1 MDPMSTSSAQ
11 ARRVVFTGKQ
21 EVHLENFSAGEP
33 GPGEVRVRIAL
44 SLMSTGTENIVF
56 NRLFEAGSHWDNWVK
71 YPFFPGYC
79 AVGVVEAVGTGVTAL
94 KVGDRV
100 ATRCSHRSHAVQK
113 EIDCHLIPAE
123 IPLSEAVWFALAKIT
138 FQGARAAEYKMGDSV
153 LIIGAGPIGQMSVR
167 WARAA
172 GAQTIIVVD
181 SIPGRLELAR
191 IGGATAAISQPIA
204 EAREAVLAA
213 NGGEL
218 PRVVIDSTGAA
229 PVFSAALTLAARYG
243 TVVILGDTGT
253 PSGQRLTG
261 DVITRGLRI
270 VGAHDGH
277 NTEQWND
284 GTIVPLFFSLARTG
298 RFSLAKL
305 NSHTFRPEDCAEAYG
320 VANRDRASTMG
331 IIFDWGN

>member
-1 MDPMSTSSAQ
+1 MASSPSS

-21 EVHLENFSAGEP
+21 EVQLESFSPGEP
-33 GPGEVRVRIAL
+33 GAGEVLVRMTL

-56 NRLFEAGSHWDNWVK
+56 NRLFEAGSHWDNWVR
-71 YPFFPGYC
+71 YPFYPGYC
-79 AVGVVEAVGTGVTAL
+79 AVGVVEKVGPDVKHL

-100 ATRCSHRSHAVQK
+100 ATRCSHRSHDVRK
-113 EIDCHLIPAE
+113 EADCHIIPRE
-123 IPLSEAVWFALAKIT
+123 IPDSEAVWFALAKIT

-172 GAQTIIVVD
+172 GAKNILVVD

-191 IGGATAAISQPIA
+191 LGGATATISQSIA

-213 NGGEL
+213 NDGEL
-218 PRVVIDSTGAA
+218 PRVVIDSTGVAA
-229 PVFSAALTLAARYG
+229 VFSAALTLAARYG

-277 NTEQWND
+277 NNEQWHD
-284 GTIVPLFFSLARTG
+284 GTIVPLFFELAKSG
-298 RFSLAKL
+298 RFSLVRL
-305 NSHTFRPEDCAEAYG
+305 NSHTFKPDACADAYG
-320 VANRDRASTMG
+320 IANRDRASTMG

>member
-1 MDPMSTSSAQ
+1 MAQIHSAPE

-21 EVHLENFSAGEP
+21 EVHLEKAALPELGAD
-33 GPGEVRVRIAL
+33 EVRVRMAL
-44 SLMSTGTENIVF
+44 SLMSTGTENIAF
-56 NRLFEAGSHWDNWVK
+56 NRLFEAGSHWDKWVR
-71 YPFFPGYC
+71 YPFFPGYS
-79 AVGVVEAVGTGVTAL
+79 AVGTVEAVGPGVKSLA
-94 KVGDRV
+94 VGDRV
-100 ATRCSHRSHAVQK
+100 ATRCSHVSLANRS
-113 EIDCHLIPAE
+113 EISCHSIPGE
-123 IPLSEAVWFALAKIT
+123 IPFAEAVWFALAKIA
-138 FQGARAAEYKMGDSV
+138 FQGARAAEYRMGDNV

-229 PVFSAALTLAARYG
+229 PVFSAALTLAALYG